1 MGHGGLS
8 TDLGWCFVFS
18 PQRIDRWTLWLLVIC
33 ADQFPSS
40 THTHMFLEGWHF
52 QVGGIGKACSML
64 THTLMFFNN
73 GCCHRSGRLC
83 LKVWGSTVFCL
94 SPDPTN
100 HLDVWRVLDPS
111 PNQCIGWGSHSAGPC
126 AFPSKEAN
134 RLVKGIGAKKSS
146 MPKTSGLHNLRS
158 VEPP

>member
-1 MGHGGLS
+1 MFFFCSRS
-8 TDLGWCFVFS
+8 TLWMANLQIPSHNQTSSISAPGA
-18 PQRIDRWTLWLLVIC
+18 QRIVLVPK
-33 ADQFPSS
+33 Q
-40 THTHMFLEGWHF
+40 HTHMFLEGWHF
-52 QVGGIGKACSML
+52 QVGGIGKACSIL
-64 THTLMFFNN
+64 THTLMFFNS

-134 RLVKGIGAKKSS
+134 RLVKGIGAKEK
-146 MPKTSGLHNLRS
+146 LHA
-158 VEPP
+158 